1 MPSNEVQDLT
11 RKLDQLLKRVE
22 ELERRTHQLEQRLAL
37 RWADHPETVIPT
49 TCPPAADAPSDAA
62 AIAPS

>member
-1 MPSNEVQDLT
+1 MRRAT
-11 RKLDQLLKRVE
+11 RESAARSSA
-22 ELERRTHQLEQRLAL
+22 TQRLAL
-37 RWADHPETVIPT
+37 RRADHADTVIPT